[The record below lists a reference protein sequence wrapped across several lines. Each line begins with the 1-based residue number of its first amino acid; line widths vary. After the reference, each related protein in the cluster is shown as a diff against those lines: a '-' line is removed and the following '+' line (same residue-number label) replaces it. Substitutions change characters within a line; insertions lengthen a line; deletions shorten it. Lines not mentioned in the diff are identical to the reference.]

1 MRPRAT
7 NTVATF
13 FHGNVPRYLGLLF
26 ILLELFR
33 YFLYRGDIL
42 SVTRLR
48 FASFARSL
56 QGVWHPL
63 TGGRGNGENGFLVR
77 KVALL

>member
-56 QGVWHPL
+56 QGV
-63 TGGRGNGENGFLVR
+63 
-77 KVALL
+77 